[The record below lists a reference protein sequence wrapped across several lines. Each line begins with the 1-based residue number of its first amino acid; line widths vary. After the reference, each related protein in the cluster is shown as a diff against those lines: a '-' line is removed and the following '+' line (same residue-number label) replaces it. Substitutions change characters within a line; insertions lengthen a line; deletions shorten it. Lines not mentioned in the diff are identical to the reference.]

1 MRRLPIYFLVDVS
14 ESMAG
19 TPIEEVERGM
29 RTIIQELRV
38 DPYALE
44 TAFVSIIA
52 FAGRPATLS
61 PLTELYKFY
70 PPIFPIGGG
79 TFLGAALDYLM
90 DELDQSIQKTTLEV
104 KGDWKPIIFLFTD
117 GNPTD
122 RCQKAFRRWNERYRS
137 HCNLVAISLGDD
149 VDTLTLAQLTE
160 NVLVLKETD
169 AESFRKFFKWV
180 TASIKNTSESVNE
193 QGNSEL
199 KLAPTSGINLEKA
212 IVEVPGGA
220 ILPQKVDEN
229 FVVLHGRCSN
239 TQQDYLV
246 KYGKRTPGEEP
257 PGPELYARRIYRLLG
272 AYPIDREKYAAM
284 STEGKA
290 SVNTETLRGVPTCP
304 CCGNQL
310 GVVVCECGNIFCV
323 GDGAGTRCP
332 WCGMQGELGNI
343 ASGGID
349 ITRTIG

>member
-1 MRRLPIYFLVDVS
+1 
-14 ESMAG
+14 MAG

-79 TFLGAALDYLM
+79 TSLGAALDYLM
-90 DELDQSIQKTTLEV
+90 DELDRSIQKTTLEV

-122 RCQKAFRRWNERYRS
+122 SCQKAFRRWNERYRS

-180 TASIKNTSESVNE
+180 TASRRP
-193 QGNSEL
+193 L
-199 KLAPTSGINLEKA
+199 W
-212 IVEVPGGA
+212 
-220 ILPQKVDEN
+220 
-229 FVVLHGRCSN
+229 RC
-239 TQQDYLV
+239 
-246 KYGKRTPGEEP
+246 PGEP
-257 PGPELYARRIYRLLG
+257 YSRRR
-272 AYPIDREKYAAM
+272 
-284 STEGKA
+284 
-290 SVNTETLRGVPTCP
+290 
-304 CCGNQL
+304 
-310 GVVVCECGNIFCV
+310 
-323 GDGAGTRCP
+323 
-332 WCGMQGELGNI
+332 
-343 ASGGID
+343 
-349 ITRTIG
+349 